1 MKYLIVS
8 ILVMMNALISNAQ
21 KTWMLDGRNISFL
34 NNGADIVQLKK
45 DSNYILPLPYGYAS
59 LILKLDNLGNVI
71 KTIQINELHNSINI
85 IDLIEVNN
93 NLYGVGSISGIGLWY
108 NNFYIKAT
116 NEQGDNIWYKD
127 LGDSMNDNRALKIVY
142 KNNYL
147 HVLSVKNIDDPNSNI
162 NVTKLDTNGNIL
174 FSKNIPTDTIYKYEM
189 SAIDFKI
196 LNDSTYIVL
205 AEKRG
210 KQGQLSPWFIRLDKN
225 IDTLFSKYTSL
236 DIYHARINYR
246 SSVLLNDT
254 FVITVGAKSDSAN
267 ITKYDLSGNIIWEK
281 NYYCNPK
288 RNRGLNYITNTY
300 DHNLIAC
307 GFKYRTGI
315 GSNSN
320 RTLINIVKLDT
331 AGNIIWEKDYTLS
344 EESSGASKIIPTF
357 DGGYIM
363 TGSCGD
369 STLAQKA
376 YTIVIK
382 LDSLG
387 NFDFVSAINT
397 ITKSTESISLY
408 PNPTNAII
416 NIQALHPEEIKTISL
431 FNINGSLINT
441 YPYDSKS
448 IDLSEYA
455 NGNYY
460 LKIQYQNS
468 FETKKIIKK

>member
-1 MKYLIVS
+1 MKNLIVS
-8 ILVMMNALISNAQ
+8 ILVMMNAIISNAQ
-21 KTWMLDGRNISFL
+21 TTWVKNMSKYI
-34 NNGADIVQLKK
+34 GAYSDIYQLKK
-45 DSNYILPLPYGYAS
+45 DSSYLVSGYSKYILNIDS
-59 LILKLDNLGNVI
+59 LGNLI
-71 KTIQINELHNSINI
+71 KTIQVNELNNDNSFEAGIIN
-85 IDLIEVNN
+85 LNSK
-93 NLYGVGSISGIGLWY
+93 LYGAGCIAGYGLFY
-108 NNFYIKAT
+108 NNIYIKAT
-116 NEQGDNIWYKD
+116 NEQGDDIWHYD
-127 LGDSMNDNRALKIVY
+127 FGDSMNDNRAMKIVY

-147 HVLSVKNIDDPNSNI
+147 HVLSVKNYGEPNSNI
-162 NVTKLDTNGNIL
+162 NVTKLDTNGNIQ
-174 FSKNIPTDTIYKYEM
+174 FTKDIPSDNVYKYFRIAM
-189 SAIDFKI
+189 DFQI
-196 LNDSTYIVL
+196 LNDSSYVIL
-205 AEKRG
+205 ADKQ
-210 KQGQLSPWFIRLDKN
+210 KWQGQPNPWFLRLDKN
-225 IDTLFSKYTSL
+225 GDTLFSKFTGLNMYL
-236 DIYHARINYR
+236 ARINYR

-254 FVITVGAKSDSAN
+254 FVITVGGKSDSAN

-288 RNRGLNYITNTY
+288 RYRELIYITNTY

-307 GFKYRTGI
+307 GYKFRNGI

-320 RTLINIVKLDT
+320 LTLINIVKFDT
-331 AGNIIWEKDYTLS
+331 AGNIIWEKDYKLS
-344 EESSGASKIIPTF
+344 EESSDVFKIIPTF

-363 TGSCGD
+363 IGFLKD
-369 STLAQKA
+369 STVAQKE

-416 NIQALHPEEIKTISL
+416 NIQALHPEEIKTITL
-431 FNINGSLINT
+431 YNINGSLINT

-460 LKIQYQNS
+460 LKLQYQNS
-468 FETKKIIKK
+468 FETKKIIKL